1 MRKFLFACVLLF
13 SINAFAFHHFGLN
26 IRTAALNHATL
37 TRALIKCFG
46 EDSVVSWR
54 DRIIKHRVLSWTYPS
69 IDSLG
74 NVVEITRTML
84 PIDKDTLLN
93 FMKRNHL
100 LWSPYTE
107 SFSIYKTYG
116 DKNPLHVDPEWVDHI
131 KYPIS
136 SADGILFPRGGNHQ
150 PHVFHNDISEYSDST
165 WFKPLLKVIRLLD
178 YENIDHLKNL
188 SLFELSLFYSLGEY
202 ELAKLINVGEIS
214 AEIILDKN
222 NVPNSVRVLSI
233 ADKSLIPM
241 LTERLIGFWRYNNLK
256 FYPESSD
263 LERNKM
269 ILTIDA
275 KTPFYPPII
284 YNDKEFIIR
293 TKK

>member
-1 MRKFLFACVLLF
+1 MKKFLFACVLLS
-13 SINAFAFHHFGLN
+13 SINVFAFHHFGLSD
-26 IRTAALNHATL
+26 RTAALNHITF

-46 EDSVVSWR
+46 EDSVASWR
-54 DRIIKHRVLSWTYPS
+54 TKTKNQHKIARVFPS

-74 NVVEITRTML
+74 NVVEFLRVQL
-84 PIDKDTLLN
+84 PIEKDTLLSY
-93 FMKRNHL
+93 MKRNHL

-107 SFSIYKTYG
+107 SLSIYKTF
-116 DKNPLHVDPEWVDHI
+116 DDSNPLHVDLKWLESR
-131 KYPIS
+131 KYPGTS
-136 SADGILFPRGGNHQ
+136 WDGHLLPYNSIHYLKDFQ
-150 PHVFHNDISEYSDST
+150 DDISQYSDST
-165 WFKPLLKVIRLLD
+165 WFKPLLKDIRRL
-178 YENIDHLKNL
+178 ENEDIDHLKNL

-202 ELAKLINVGEIS
+202 ELTKLINVGEIS

-263 LERNKM
+263 LKRNKM